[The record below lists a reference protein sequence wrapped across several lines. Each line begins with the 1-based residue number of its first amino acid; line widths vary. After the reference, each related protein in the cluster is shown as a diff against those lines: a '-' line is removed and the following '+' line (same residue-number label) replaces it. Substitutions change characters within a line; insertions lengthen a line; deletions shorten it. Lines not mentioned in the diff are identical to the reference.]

1 MHEWRSRYGGLP
13 SSYDWSRTH
22 ARRRGGEALERLA
35 GGEWPDASVVGN
47 LFRTWAAARA
57 AASGEDLGAAQTGG
71 SEPIEL
77 IGHTGD
83 LCAQSAAIAR
93 KTRQSEEVRRLA

>member
-1 MHEWRSRYGGLP
+1 M
-13 SSYDWSRTH
+13 
-22 ARRRGGEALERLA
+22 A
-35 GGEWPDASVVGN
+35 GGEWPDASVVGH

-71 SEPIEL
+71 SEPIDL

-83 LCAQSAAIAR
+83 LCAQSTAIAR
-93 KTRQSEEVRRLA
+93 KTHQSEEVRRLA